1 MLSVLYSSFGTTD
14 PVRGMRDG
22 GLMHI
27 MRYYRPDAVYLF
39 LSAEMIRLDQKDNRI
54 NKTFEYIRENWEG
67 YAPQVIRYETEIE
80 DPSDMDILM
89 DPMNTLFEKVLTE
102 NPKAEVLLNLS
113 SGTPQMQI
121 IMAQMALDPRYNT
134 RGIQVKNPEKKSGTA
149 ERTNDEKKG
158 YPVDEAL
165 GLNEDEEP
173 GFPNRC
179 CEPKMTAVR
188 REAVRNQLE
197 SLLQH
202 RNYDAIAQM
211 GADLPAPIPKLAKH
225 LDYRSR
231 FLLRDA
237 EAEAAGLSGLGLLAD
252 KGKYPPEIYKMVEFF
267 AVLKNMV
274 SMTRYTDF
282 VLRVNPFIIRLQLAM
297 LQNLLRSHHLTEQD
311 LIITRG
317 NHKLLSPTL
326 IRRNAPGLE
335 AAMLKRFGNKLLEE
349 RDVSIVALN
358 VMLNHFGEDAAA
370 MKLLDACEKI
380 NQVLR
385 NPAAHDLFAVT
396 DHEIRG
402 ICGLKAG
409 EIIAGLEKELIR
421 VLEPYGDK
429 NLKRRINIYDFCD
442 RIIRERAK
450 L

>member
-1 MLSVLYSSFGTTD
+1 MSRVLYTSFGTTD

-22 GLMHI
+22 GMMHI
-27 MRYYRPDAVYLF
+27 LRYYRPDAVYLF
-39 LSAEMIRLDQKDNRI
+39 LSAEIIGMDRKDERI
-54 NKTFEYIRENWEG
+54 AKTFEFIRENWDG
-67 YAPQVIRYETEIE
+67 YAPTVVRYETDIV

-89 DPMNTLFEKVLTE
+89 DPMNALFEKVIAE

-134 RGIQVKNPEKKSGTA
+134 RGIQVKNPERKSGTA
-149 ERTNDEKKG
+149 ERTNVN
-158 YPVDEAL
+158 YPLDEAL

-197 SLLQH
+197 SLLRH

-211 GADLPAPIPKLAKH
+211 GADLPVPIPKLAKH

-231 FLLRDA
+231 FLVKLA
-237 EAEAAGLSGLGLLAD
+237 EAEAAGLSGMGLHAD
-252 KGKYPPEIYKMVEFF
+252 KGVYPYQVYEMVEFF

-274 SMTRYTDF
+274 QMRRYTDF
-282 VLRVNPFIIRLQLAM
+282 VLRMNPFVIELQIIM
-297 LQNLLRSHHLTEQD
+297 LQVRLKPRGLKESD

-317 NHKLLSPTL
+317 KHKLLSPEL
-326 IRRNAPGLE
+326 IRRNAPALE
-335 AAMLKRFGNKLLEE
+335 QQLVKRFGGALTE
-349 RDVSIVALN
+349 RDLSIPALN
-358 VMLNHFGEDAAA
+358 VMLDFYGEDPDA
-370 MKLLDACEKI
+370 MKLLLACEAI
-380 NQVLR
+380 NQALR
-385 NPAAHDLFAVT
+385 NSVAHTLFAVSN
-396 DHEIRG
+396 DQIFS
-402 ICGLKAG
+402 ICGVNADG
-409 EIIAGLEKELIR
+409 IIRGLEKELVR

-442 RIIRERAK
+442 RIIRERAN